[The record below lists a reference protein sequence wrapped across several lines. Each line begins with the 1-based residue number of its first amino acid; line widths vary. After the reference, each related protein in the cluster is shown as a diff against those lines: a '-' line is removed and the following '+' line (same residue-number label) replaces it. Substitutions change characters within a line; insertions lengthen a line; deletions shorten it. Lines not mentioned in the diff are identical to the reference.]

1 MTHPLHELSD
11 LEMMVIELFCAREEI
26 TVDYFLDEFYDHDV
40 FTSDFLQTHLASLL

>member
-26 TVDYFLDEFYDHDV
+26 TVDYFLDEFYGHDV
-40 FTSDFLQTHLASLL
+40 FKSDFLQTHLASLL